1 MQTLANRRVG
11 SCSLRTVPPKLRR
24 ELRSGDRLGAYE
36 VEQRL
41 AEGGMAEVFV
51 GRDSRSGTPVAL
63 KRCIVKPATAQ
74 LAVEMFEREA
84 RIARVL
90 FHPNIVTTYELI
102 DDADGNPVLI
112 MELLQG
118 ASVERLAP
126 WLRRAPDRVWLTCEI
141 LAAAARA
148 LDYVHGAK
156 DPDTGLTGLVH
167 RDVSPDNLFVTRD
180 GMVKLIDFGLAK
192 QTGDGRLTRVG
203 LLKGKAAFLA
213 PEQVAGNVIVDR
225 RVDQYALATVAY
237 WLFCGACPFE
247 RDNVAATL
255 DAIQRGPL
263 TPLSK
268 RVPELPQDLDL
279 VLARGLHRD
288 REQRFGSCTELVD
301 ALFAAAPPVPAGA
314 AALPRLAAL
323 ARAAEQGR
331 PPSLAAA
338 PRAGG
343 AAAAEAAAIKAA
355 AINATALETELATD
369 PRQGRPQRTLPDGEV
384 PRDIE
389 RTFVEPAPISAD
401 PHDDPDVSTSTE
413 AAPARVG
420 AISSGE
426 ETEAVPAAPL
436 DEATFRTTGID
447 QAAPRRLPWAAAAF
461 VGTLALATGGLALWS
476 AGIFGG
482 AEPPT
487 VIALPLPDEEPA
499 PTPAAPGA
507 LEPNLTVAVATPVPA
522 PPVTPSPVIPEPT
535 AVPLPAIPPSVVP
548 GVAPAQPSESAPGPM
563 AAAPAP
569 APPRKVQLTAPGHV
583 EWSAGNATLGKGT
596 LDVELP
602 VDVSTLSA
610 FDTRRRVLSTL
621 PVAERVD
628 YEDLPTTRV
637 RIFVRPWAEATLGD
651 EPLGMTPFPA
661 LMLVRGT
668 YRLRLVHQGEE
679 QVHSVEV
686 GETPLELRFRFG
698 D

>member
-1 MQTLANRRVG
+1 MQTLAYRRTG

-24 ELRSGDRLGAYE
+24 ELRAGDRLGAYE

-84 RIARVL
+84 RIARAL

-118 ASVERLAP
+118 ASVERVAP

-156 DPDTGLTGLVH
+156 DPDTGLAGLVH

-247 RDNVAATL
+247 RENVAATL

-263 TPLSK
+263 PPLSA
-268 RVPELPQDLDL
+268 RVPELPRDLDV

-288 REQRFGSCTELVD
+288 REQRFASCTELVD
-301 ALFAAAPPVPAGA
+301 ALFSAAPPLPAGA

-323 ARAAEQGR
+323 ARSAEQGR
-331 PPSLAAA
+331 PPSVAA
-338 PRAGG
+338 PPRAS
-343 AAAAEAAAIKAA
+343 EAAPPQGAL
-355 AINATALETELATD
+355 LETELATD

-384 PRDIE
+384 PQDIE

-413 AAPARVG
+413 AAPARAG
-420 AISSGE
+420 GLGSGE
-426 ETEAVPAAPL
+426 ETEAVPAAPM
-436 DEATFRTTGID
+436 DEATFRTTGLTE
-447 QAAPRRLPWAAAAF
+447 PTSRRLPWAAAAF
-461 VGTLALATGGLALWS
+461 VGTLAVLVGGLALWS
-476 AGIFGG
+476 SGIFGDE
-482 AEPPT
+482 EPPT
-487 VIALPLPDEEPA
+487 VVALPLPDAEPA
-499 PTPAAPGA
+499 PPPVGEAKPTD
-507 LEPNLTVAVATPVPA
+507 LTVAVATPVAA
-522 PPVTPSPVIPEPT
+522 PPAGPPPVIPEPLV
-535 AVPLPAIPPSVVP
+535 APLPAIPPSVVP
-548 GVAPAQPSESAPGPM
+548 SAVPAD
-563 AAAPAP
+563 APAP
-569 APPRKVQLTAPGHV
+569 ASATPATPTPVPPRKVHLKAPGHV
-583 EWSAGNATLGKGT
+583 EWSAGNATLGKGS

-602 VDVSTLSA
+602 AELSTLSA
-610 FDTRRRVLSTL
+610 LDTRRRVLSTL
-621 PVAERVD
+621 PVGDTVD

-686 GETPLELRFRFG
+686 GDTPLELRFRFG

>member
-192 QTGDGRLTRVG
+192 HMGDGRLTRVG

-213 PEQVAGNVIVDR
+213 PEQVAGNVIVDK
-225 RVDQYALATVAY
+225 RVDQYALATVA
-237 WLFCGACPFE
+237 WWMFAGSCPFE

-255 DAIQRGPL
+255 HAIQHAPVPPVSG
-263 TPLSK
+263 
-268 RVPELPQDLDL
+268 RVAGLPAGIDE
-279 VLARGLHRD
+279 VLARALARD
-288 REQRFGSCTELVD
+288 REQRFSSCGDFVD
-301 ALFAAAPPVPAGA
+301 ALRDAVPIGRQGTAP
-314 AALPRLAAL
+314 LPRLAAL
-323 ARAAEQGR
+323 ARSAELGR
-331 PPSLAAA
+331 PPALQVVPADKPHEELRSDEPAAS
-338 PRAGG
+338 
-343 AAAAEAAAIKAA
+343 
-355 AINATALETELATD
+355 TD
-369 PRQGRPQRTLPDGEV
+369 PRKSQRVRTLPDEQKV
-384 PRDIE
+384 SDIE
-389 RTFVEPAPISAD
+389 RTLVEPAPIEPASS
-401 PHDDPDVSTSTE
+401 PDEQGSSTATE
-413 AAPARVG
+413 TLAREPAAPARRPEPARAEPEPSAPLPALEHIVTVEDRPEGSFNTSLLDQPGLRPLRWAALLALVVVLVLAALVARRELGRAG
-420 AISSGE
+420 ARDA
-426 ETEAVPAAPL
+426 AVPTEKVELKPPPM
-436 DEATFRTTGID
+436 ID
-447 QAAPRRLPWAAAAF
+447 
-461 VGTLALATGGLALWS
+461 V
-476 AGIFGG
+476 
-482 AEPPT
+482 
-487 VIALPLPDEEPA
+487 
-499 PTPAAPGA
+499 
-507 LEPNLTVAVATPVPA
+507 PVPA
-522 PPVTPSPVIPEPT
+522 PLPPTPRHVKLLAPPT
-535 AVPLPAIPPSVVP
+535 IEWRLGDAVLGSGALDVDVAPDTASITARDTVR
-548 GVAPAQPSESAPGPM
+548 GVA
-563 AAAPAP
+563 
-569 APPRKVQLTAPGHV
+569 
-583 EWSAGNATLGKGT
+583 
-596 LDVELP
+596 
-602 VDVSTLSA
+602 
-610 FDTRRRVLSTL
+610 STL
-621 PVAERVD
+621 PVADVLRYD
-628 YEDLPTTRV
+628 ALPKTRV
-637 RIFVRPWAEATLGD
+637 RILVRPWAEVTLGD
-651 EPLGMTPFPA
+651 ERLGVTPLEP
-661 LMLVRGT
+661 LLLVPGS
-668 YRLRLVHQGEE
+668 YSLRLQHESEE
-679 QVHSVEV
+679 QVHTIEV
-686 GETPLELRFRFG
+686 AAEPLELRYRFG
-698 D
+698 E

>member
-1 MQTLANRRVG
+1 M
-11 SCSLRTVPPKLRR
+11 PPKLRR

-192 QTGDGRLTRVG
+192 QSGDGRLTRVG

-225 RVDQYALATVAY
+225 RVDQYALATVAS

-247 RDNVAATL
+247 RENVAATL

-263 TPLSK
+263 TPLSR
-268 RVPELPQDLDL
+268 RVPELPEDLDL

-331 PPSLAAA
+331 PPSVAAA
-338 PRAGG
+338 PRASEPPPPAG
-343 AAAAEAAAIKAA
+343 AL
-355 AINATALETELATD
+355 LETELATD

-420 AISSGE
+420 ANSSGE
-426 ETEAVPAAPL
+426 ETEAVPAAPA

-447 QAAPRRLPWAAAAF
+447 EAAPRRLLWAAAAF
-461 VGTLALATGGLALWS
+461 VGTLALVTAGLALWS
-476 AGIFGG
+476 AGVFGG

-487 VIALPLPDEEPA
+487 VVALPLPDEEPA
-499 PTPAAPGA
+499 PTPSAPGV
-507 LEPNLTVAVATPVPA
+507 LQPSLTVAVATPVPA
-522 PPVTPSPVIPEPT
+522 PPAGPSPVIPEPT
-535 AVPLPAIPPSVVP
+535 AAPLPAIPPSVVP
-548 GVAPAQPSESAPGPM
+548 AVAPAQPPEAAPGAMPT
-563 AAAPAP
+563 APAP
-569 APPRKVQLTAPGHV
+569 VPPRKVQLTAPAHV

-596 LDVELP
+596 FAVELP

-610 FDTRRRVLSTL
+610 FDTRRRVLSSL

-668 YRLRLVHQGEE
+668 YRLRLVHEGEE

-686 GETPLELRFRFG
+686 SETPLELRFRFG